1 MDYAESLR
9 LLRSYWKA
17 LVVVALIGSLFG
29 SALAFAAPREFV
41 ASTQLFVATSAGS
54 NAADLA
60 QGGNYSQQQA
70 KNYSNIV
77 KSELVLQPVVTALSL
92 NMSPAALGR
101 MISTTVPLSTSII
114 SVSVTDGSPVRAATI
129 ANSVMASLSSRVAK
143 LSPVQADG
151 VAQVKLQVIQS
162 AIPPKSPSSPNVPL
176 YIGVGLSLGLLLG
189 AACIVIRSKVNNPV
203 HSTDQVRAITRSTVI
218 GKVEFDDEALT
229 MPLLLADG
237 PDTRRKEQIRQIR
250 TNLAFLQ
257 PEREHKLLVVTSS
270 VPNEGKSSIAANLA
284 ISLASLG
291 KRVCLVDADLRK
303 PSIARILDLD
313 GSIGLTT
320 VLSGQLPMAEAFQ
333 HWGPDRM
340 AVLLAGDIPPN
351 ASELLSTSIMVDTIK
366 RLNASFDVTIIDT
379 PPVLPLTDGV
389 ILGQQS
395 GGVILVVGSGQVNVN
410 ELKSSVE
417 LLSAAQT
424 PILGT
429 ILNMAP
435 GDAYAHYRGTYGYE
449 SAINQRPSTP
459 SPDVR
464 EVK

>member
-9 LLRSYWKA
+9 LLRSHWKA
-17 LVVVALIGSLFG
+17 VVVLALLGSLIGSG
-29 SALAFAAPREFV
+29 LAFAAPREFV

-77 KSELVLQPVVTALSL
+77 KSELVLQPVITSLSL
-92 NMSPAALGR
+92 NMSTAALGQ

-114 SVSVTDGSPVRAATI
+114 SVSVTDESPTRAATI

-143 LSPVQADG
+143 LSPVQSDG
-151 VAQVKLQVIQS
+151 AAQVNLQVIQS
-162 AIPPKSPSSPNVPL
+162 AIPPKSPSSPKVPL
-176 YIGVGLSLGLLLG
+176 YIGVGLALGLLLG
-189 AACIVIRSKVNNPV
+189 AAFIVIRSKISNPV
-203 HSTDQVRAITRSTVI
+203 RSTDQVRAATKATIL
-218 GKVEFDDEALT
+218 GKVEFDDDADA
-229 MPLLLADG
+229 MPLLFADS
-237 PDTRRKEQIRQIR
+237 PDSRRKEQIRQIR
-250 TNLAFLQ
+250 TNLVFLQ
-257 PEREHKLLVVTSS
+257 PESEHKLLIITSS
-270 VPNEGKSSIAANLA
+270 VPNEGKSTISANLA
-284 ISLASLG
+284 ISLATLG

-303 PSIARILDLD
+303 PSLAKILDLD

-320 VLSGQLPMAEAFQ
+320 VLSGQLPLEEAFQ
-333 HWGPDRM
+333 YWGPDRM
-340 AVLLAGDIPPN
+340 SVLLAGDIPPN
-351 ASELLSTSIMVDTIK
+351 ASELLSTSTMGDTLK
-366 RLNASFDVTIIDT
+366 WLNASFDVTIIDT

-395 GGVILVVGSGQVNVN
+395 GGIILVVGSGQVNVN

-417 LLSAAQT
+417 LLNAAQT

-435 GDAYAHYRGTYGYE
+435 ADAYAHYRGNYSYE
-449 SAINQRPSTP
+449 PVAKPNTST
-459 SPDVR
+459 SPL
-464 EVK
+464 EIQKVK

>member
-17 LVVVALIGSLFG
+17 LVVVALLGSLIG
-29 SALAFAAPREFV
+29 SALAFTAPREFV

-77 KSELVLQPVVTALSL
+77 KSELVLQPVITALSL
-92 NMSPAALGR
+92 NMTPAALGR

-151 VAQVKLQVIQS
+151 AAQVKLQVIQS
-162 AIPPKSPSSPNVPL
+162 AIPPKSPSSPKVPV
-176 YIGVGLSLGLLLG
+176 YIGVGLALGLLLG
-189 AACIVIRSKVNNPV
+189 VAFVVIRSKVSNPV
-203 HSTDQVRAITRSTVI
+203 HSTDQVRAITRSTVL
-218 GKVEFDDEALT
+218 GKVEFDDEATT

-270 VPNEGKSSIAANLA
+270 VPNEGKSSIATNLA
-284 ISLASLG
+284 ISLAYLG

-303 PSIARILDLD
+303 PSVAKMLDLD
-313 GSIGLTT
+313 GSVGLTT
-320 VLSGQLPMAEAFQ
+320 VLSGQIPLEEAFQ
-333 HWGPDRM
+333 YWGPDRM

-351 ASELLSTSIMVDTIK
+351 ASELLSTSIMIDTIK
-366 RLNASFDVTIIDT
+366 WLNASFDVTIIDT

-395 GGVILVVGSGQVNVN
+395 GGVILVVGSGRVNAN

-417 LLSAAQT
+417 LLNAAQT

-449 SAINQRPSTP
+449 SVVEANATDSSSDIQN
-459 SPDVR
+459 
-464 EVK
+464 VK